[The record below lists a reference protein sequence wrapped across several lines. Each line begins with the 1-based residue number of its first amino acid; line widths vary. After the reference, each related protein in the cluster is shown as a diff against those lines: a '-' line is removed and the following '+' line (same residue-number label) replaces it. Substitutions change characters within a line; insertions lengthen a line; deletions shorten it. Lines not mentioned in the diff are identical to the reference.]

1 MKMWKHAVEVGATF
15 LVALMLTGSAAL
27 AAERPDAWVTLKTK
41 ISLMTTDNLSTK
53 DLNVDTVKGVVTL
66 HGMVATQEQKQR
78 AEEVSLKVDG
88 VKSVKNLL
96 QVVPESRRDMV
107 ERSDADIKTNVET
120 AFKANHRI
128 ADSGIKVASVNK
140 DVVLL
145 SGSTKSLEAYAESV
159 GVAYAVKGVRRV
171 SSEVV
176 VDEPSN

>member
-1 MKMWKHAVEVGATF
+1 LKIGTTF
-15 LVALMLTGSAAL
+15 LLVLTLTGSAAL

-96 QVVPESRRDMV
+96 QVVPESRRDIV
-107 ERSDADIKTNVET
+107 ERSDADIKTNVEA

-128 ADSGIKVASVNK
+128 ADSGIEVASVNK
-140 DVVLL
+140 GVVLL
-145 SGSTKSLEAYAESV
+145 SGTTKSLEAHAESV